1 MDLKPREKGKSFPQ
15 ALPLKKLLG
24 PSFILLGLGLGSGEL
39 ILWPYL
45 SSQFGLGIIWAAV
58 LGITF
63 QFFLN
68 MEVARYTL
76 VTGESV
82 FVGLS
87 RKLGRFS
94 PVWFIFSTFI
104 PWVWPGII
112 AASAAVLATL
122 IGIHYTPILPISM
135 LILIGVILTLGPVL
149 YKTQESL
156 QKAVIMAG
164 VPFVF
169 ILTIII
175 SSPSDW
181 GAIARGLIG
190 RGEGYWFLPRAI
202 PFATLLGAFAYA
214 GAGGNLNLAQSLYIK
229 AKGYGMGKHTGDI
242 TSVITGKKQS
252 LRLEGFEFEQNP
264 TNLKNLKDWWRR
276 INAEHLLVFWATGA
290 LTMVIL
296 SLLSYTTVFESAAN
310 QTGINFVIFEGQAIS
325 EVLNPIIGKLF
336 YAVVCVM
343 LFFTQFS
350 VFGSTSRIM
359 SENVVIFCPQK
370 LTADKLPLLFYVT
383 LWLQIITG
391 IAIFMAGFTEP
402 LALVILG
409 AVLNAFSM
417 FIYSGLVLWLNKS
430 ELPQA
435 TRPNLLRLC
444 AVSLAFLFY
453 GCFSIF
459 TFWQYLS
466 V

>member
-1 MDLKPREKGKSFPQ
+1 MDLKPREKGKAFPQ
-15 ALPLKKLLG
+15 ALPLKSLLG

-68 MEVARYTL
+68 MEIARYTL

-82 FVGLS
+82 FVGLA

-94 PVWFIFSTFI
+94 PLWFIFSTFI
-104 PWVWPGII
+104 PWIWPGII
-112 AASAAVLATL
+112 AASATVLATL
-122 IGIHYTPILPISM
+122 IGVKYTPILPILM
-135 LILIGVILTLGPVL
+135 LILIGIILTLGPVL

-156 QKAVIMAG
+156 QKAVIIAG

-169 ILTIII
+169 ILTFIM
-175 SSPSDW
+175 SGPADW
-181 GAIARGLIG
+181 TSLAQGLVG
-190 RGEGYWFLPRAI
+190 RGEGFWFLPRAI
-202 PFATLLGAFAYA
+202 PLATLLGAFAYA
-214 GAGGNLNLAQSLYIK
+214 GAGGNLNLAQSLYVK
-229 AKGYGMGKHTGDI
+229 AKGYGMGKYAGDI

-252 LRLEGFEFEQNP
+252 LRLEGFDFEQNQKNI
-264 TNLKNLKDWWRR
+264 TNFQTWWKR
-276 INAEHLLVFWATGA
+276 INTEHLLVFWATGA
-290 LTMVIL
+290 LTMIIL
-296 SLLSYTTVFESAAN
+296 SLLSYITVFENATN
-310 QTGINFVIFEGQAIS
+310 QTGINFVIFEGKAIS
-325 EVLNPIIGKLF
+325 EAISVNIGKLF
-336 YAVVCVM
+336 YAVICIM

-359 SENVVIFCPQK
+359 SENLVIFSPQK
-370 LTADKLPLLFYVT
+370 FKKENLSLFFYLT
-383 LWLQIITG
+383 LWLQIIAG
-391 IAIFMAGFTEP
+391 VIIFMVGFTEP

-417 FIYSGLVLWLNKS
+417 FIYSGFILWLNRT
-430 ELPQA
+430 ELPQNTKPA
-435 TRPNLLRLC
+435 FLRF
-444 AVSLAFLFY
+444 AVVSIAFLFY
-453 GCFSIF
+453 GGFSIF
-459 TFWQYLS
+459 TIWQYLS

>member
-1 MDLKPREKGKSFPQ
+1 MNLKPREKGKAFPE

-63 QFFLN
+63 QFILN
-68 MEVARYTL
+68 MEIARYTL

-82 FVGLS
+82 FVGLA

-94 PVWFIFSTFI
+94 PLWFIFSTFI
-104 PWVWPGII
+104 PWVWPGIV
-112 AASAAVLATL
+112 AASATMLAAL
-122 IGIHYTPILPISM
+122 IGIDYTPILPISM
-135 LILIGVILTLGPVL
+135 LVLIGIILTLGPVL

-156 QKAVIMAG
+156 QKAVIIIG

-169 ILTIII
+169 ILTFIM
-175 SSPSDW
+175 SGPSDW
-181 GAIARGLIG
+181 STLAWGLIG
-190 RGEGYWFLPRAI
+190 RGEGFWFLPRAI
-202 PFATLLGAFAYA
+202 PLATLLGAFAYA
-214 GAGGNLNLAQSLYIK
+214 GAGGNLNLAQSLYVK
-229 AKGYGMGKHTGDI
+229 AKGYGMGKYAGDI

-252 LRLEGFEFEQNP
+252 LRLEGYAFEANKI
-264 TNLKNLKDWWRR
+264 NLKNFQAWWKR
-276 INAEHLLVFWATGA
+276 INIEHLLVFWATGA
-290 LTMVIL
+290 LTMIIL
-296 SLLSYTTVFESAAN
+296 SLLSYVTVYGN
-310 QTGINFVIFEGQAIS
+310 TQTQTSINFVIFEGKAIS
-325 EVLNPIIGKLF
+325 EVLNASIGKLF

-350 VFGSTSRIM
+350 VFGSTSRII
-359 SENVVIFCPQK
+359 SENLVIFSPQK
-370 LTADKLPLLFYVT
+370 IKSEKISVFFYLT
-383 LWLQIITG
+383 LWLQIIAG
-391 IAIFMAGFTEP
+391 VIIFMLGFTEP

-417 FIYSGLVLWLNKS
+417 FIYSGLILWLNKS
-430 ELPQA
+430 ELPHPTKPGIFRFA
-435 TRPNLLRLC
+435 
-444 AVSLAFLFY
+444 AVTVAFLFY
-453 GCFSIF
+453 GGFSIF
-459 TFWQYLS
+459 TIWQYLS

>member
-1 MDLKPREKGKSFPQ
+1 MDLKPRQKDKDFPQ
-15 ALPLKKLLG
+15 APSLKSLLG

-68 MEVARYTL
+68 MEIARYSL

-82 FVGLS
+82 FVGLA

-94 PVWFIFSTFI
+94 PVWFLVSTFV
-104 PWVWPGII
+104 PWIWPGII
-112 AASAAVLATL
+112 AASATVLATL
-122 IGIHYTPILPISM
+122 LGIEYSPILPILM
-135 LILIGVILTLGPVL
+135 LILIGIILTLGPVL

-156 QKAVIMAG
+156 QKAVIMVG

-169 ILTIII
+169 ILTFIM
-175 SSPSDW
+175 SEPSDW
-181 GAIARGLIG
+181 GRLAQGLIG
-190 RGEGYWFLPRAI
+190 RGDGFWFLPRAI

-214 GAGGNLNLAQSLYIK
+214 GAGGNLNLSQSLYVK
-229 AKGYGMGKHTGDI
+229 AKGYGMGKYAGDI
-242 TSVITGKKQS
+242 TSVITGKKQA
-252 LRLEGFEFEQNP
+252 LKLEGFDFIQNA
-264 TNLKNLKDWWRR
+264 KNINNFKDWWKR
-276 INAEHLLVFWATGA
+276 INIEHLLVFWATGA
-290 LTMVIL
+290 LTMVVL
-296 SLLSYTTVFESAAN
+296 SLLSFTTVFGNSQN
-310 QTGINFVIFEGQAIS
+310 QTGINFVIFEGKAIS
-325 EVLNPIIGKLF
+325 EALSPLIAQLF

-359 SENVVIFCPQK
+359 AENLVIFSPQK
-370 LTADKLPLLFYVT
+370 FKTDKLSLLFYAT
-383 LWLQIITG
+383 LWLQIIAG
-391 IAIFMAGFTEP
+391 IIIFSVGFTEP
-402 LALVILG
+402 LALVVLG

-417 FIYSGLVLWLNKS
+417 FVYSGLMIWLNKS
-430 ELPQA
+430 ELPRV
-435 TRPNLLRLC
+435 TRPSLVRLV
-444 AVSLAFLFY
+444 AVGIAFLFY
-453 GCFSIF
+453 GGFSFF
-459 TFWQYLS
+459 TIWQNLN